1 MGHPDRVRQ
10 GEICRFQGNL
20 VDNLWNNGFVD
31 LDSVIRK
38 VSHGPG
44 LDLAQALDFIKAGD
58 DLGKY
63 RVGPGQLGLV
73 GQGKE
78 DFAAGQDQFVVA
90 AHAGSSGSD
99 GQGSEAGIELKFIWQ
114 EVLGLLFAKSVDA
127 LIMPEEGGTRTEKY
141 VDLNNDWLPKADQNI
156 AILLTHLNAKDVI
169 QCFVQH

>member
-99 GQGSEAGIELKFIWQ
+99 GNW
-114 EVLGLLFAKSVDA
+114 
-127 LIMPEEGGTRTEKY
+127 
-141 VDLNNDWLPKADQNI
+141 
-156 AILLTHLNAKDVI
+156 
-169 QCFVQH
+169 C